1 MMHVILLLF
10 LLTEPP
16 AFVRPISFTP
26 EFWVVVDEDY
36 ANARQLKARD
46 VFEIASGTR
55 TLRFIHPRHS
65 DQVLPVTVSPG
76 DTLNLSFSMP
86 PLRADRYGSS
96 SSFLRL
102 TTGGNVLINTDH
114 DTAVMLGTDT
124 LSVGAGY
131 VILPTEQRHS
141 VLLISSF
148 GRESFVEIDLTNQ
161 PIQVLNA
168 YLRPDR
174 YTTRW
179 MAIILGG
186 AAYYKQ
192 EYLKA
197 TLLGLIGFSSIGFAT
212 KYYAET
218 ADRITSYNEAVR
230 DYKYS
235 TTMALAIQNREKA
248 LRRKTLADQSALR
261 RDVMFSLA
269 AGMFVYSVWDAFQ
282 PPKFGFRSE
291 ENAVDFVL
299 NPTSVGVKISFR

>member
-1 MMHVILLLF
+1 MGFLFILFF
-10 LLTEPP
+10 LSEPP
-16 AFVRPISFTP
+16 AYIRPITFTP

-36 ANARQLKARD
+36 ANARQIKARD
-46 VFEIASGTR
+46 VFEIESGTR

-76 DTLNLSFSMP
+76 DTLNLTFSMP
-86 PLRADRYGSS
+86 PLRADRFGSS

-114 DTAVMLGTDT
+114 DTAVMLGNDT

-131 VILPTEQRHS
+131 VMLPTEQRHS

-148 GRESFVEIDLTNQ
+148 GRESVLEIDLKNR
-161 PIQVLNA
+161 PIQA
-168 YLRPDR
+168 FDTFLRPDR

-179 MAIILGG
+179 MAIIPGG

-197 TLLGLIGFSSIGFAT
+197 SLLGLIGFSSIGFAT

-282 PPKFGFRSE
+282 PPKFGFRDESNRIE
-291 ENAVDFVL
+291 FVT